1 MIDAVS
7 FSFYRRIVAVVAM
20 VVLAAGAL
28 GGCAGVVIGGGA
40 IGTVSSQD
48 ETPPPAPGTTT
59 APTPGPTT
67 PPPSVSLPAPRP
79 GPVLAAKLRSAPKRE
94 YPALSTLAGMTP
106 DQVIGLLG
114 PPRFKR
120 RDNPAEIWQYRNK
133 ACALDLF
140 LYRVENGAGF
150 RVRHFETR
158 MRGLGRGG
166 KKITGKACFTGLLQE
181 HENRRPG

>member
-1 MIDAVS
+1 MTSLTSSTPYPRRPLINPDITLKAAV
-7 FSFYRRIVAVVAM
+7 I
-20 VVLAAGAL
+20 LAALELSACGL
-28 GGCAGVVIGGGA
+28 
-40 IGTVSSQD
+40 T

-59 APTPGPTT
+59 
-67 PPPSVSLPAPRP
+67 PPPSVSPPALRP

-94 YPALSTLAGMTP
+94 YPALSTLAGMTL

-120 RDNPAEIWQYRNK
+120 RDNSAEIWQYRNK

-140 LYRVENGAGF
+140 LYRVGNGAGF

>member
-1 MIDAVS
+1 
-7 FSFYRRIVAVVAM
+7 
-20 VVLAAGAL
+20 
-28 GGCAGVVIGGGA
+28 
-40 IGTVSSQD
+40 
-48 ETPPPAPGTTT
+48 
-59 APTPGPTT
+59 
-67 PPPSVSLPAPRP
+67 
-79 GPVLAAKLRSAPKRE
+79 
-94 YPALSTLAGMTP
+94 MTP

-140 LYRVENGAGF
+140 LYRVANGAAY

-158 MRGLGRGG
+158 GRGLGRGRG
-166 KKITGKACFTGLLQE
+166 KITAQACFAGLLQE

>member
-1 MIDAVS
+1 MTSLTASTPYPRRPLINPDITLKAAV
-7 FSFYRRIVAVVAM
+7 I
-20 VVLAAGAL
+20 LAALAL
-28 GGCAGVVIGGGA
+28 SACGL
-40 IGTVSSQD
+40 T
-48 ETPPPAPGTTT
+48 ETPPPAPF
-59 APTPGPTT
+59 
-67 PPPSVSLPAPRP
+67 VSPPAPRP

-94 YPALSTLAGMTP
+94 YPALSTLAGMTL

-181 HENRRPG
+181 HENRRTG

>member
-1 MIDAVS
+1 M
-7 FSFYRRIVAVVAM
+7 
-20 VVLAAGAL
+20 
-28 GGCAGVVIGGGA
+28 
-40 IGTVSSQD
+40 
-48 ETPPPAPGTTT
+48 
-59 APTPGPTT
+59 
-67 PPPSVSLPAPRP
+67 
-79 GPVLAAKLRSAPKRE
+79 
-94 YPALSTLAGMTP
+94 STLAGMP
-106 DQVIGLLG
+106 LDQVIGLLG

-133 ACALDLF
+133 ACALGLF

>member
-1 MIDAVS
+1 M
-7 FSFYRRIVAVVAM
+7 
-20 VVLAAGAL
+20 LGAL
-28 GGCAGVVIGGGA
+28 
-40 IGTVSSQD
+40 
-48 ETPPPAPGTTT
+48 PPA
-59 APTPGPTT
+59 
-67 PPPSVSLPAPRP
+67 
-79 GPVLAAKLRSAPKRE
+79 APKRQ

-140 LYRVENGAGF
+140 LYRTGTGTAY

-158 MRGLGRGG
+158 MRGPE
-166 KKITGKACFTGLLQE
+166 KITAKACFAGHLQE

>member
-1 MIDAVS
+1 M
-7 FSFYRRIVAVVAM
+7 
-20 VVLAAGAL
+20 
-28 GGCAGVVIGGGA
+28 
-40 IGTVSSQD
+40 
-48 ETPPPAPGTTT
+48 
-59 APTPGPTT
+59 

-181 HENRRPG
+181 HENRRTG

>member
-40 IGTVSSQD
+40 IGTAAYQD

-59 APTPGPTT
+59 
-67 PPPSVSLPAPRP
+67 PPPSVSPPAPRP

-114 PPRFKR
+114 PPQFKR

-133 ACALDLF
+133 ACALGLF
-140 LYRVENGAGF
+140 LYRVGNGAGF
-150 RVRHFETR
+150 RVLHFETR

-181 HENRRPG
+181 HENRRTG

>member
-1 MIDAVS
+1 MTSLTAS
-7 FSFYRRIVAVVAM
+7 TYPPRRPLINPEITLKAAII
-20 VVLAAGAL
+20 LAALAL
-28 GGCAGVVIGGGA
+28 SACGLA
-40 IGTVSSQD
+40 
-48 ETPPPAPGTTT
+48 PAT

-67 PPPSVSLPAPRP
+67 ASPPSASPSPIQSTA
-79 GPVLAAKLRSAPKRE
+79 VLLAKPPSAPKRE

-140 LYRVENGAGF
+140 LYRVGNGAAY

-158 MRGLGRGG
+158 MRGRE
-166 KKITGKACFTGLLQE
+166 KITGKVCFSGLLQE

>member
-1 MIDAVS
+1 MTSLTSSTPYPRRPLINPDITLKAAV
-7 FSFYRRIVAVVAM
+7 I
-20 VVLAAGAL
+20 LALLAL
-28 GGCAGVVIGGGA
+28 SACGL
-40 IGTVSSQD
+40 T

-59 APTPGPTT
+59 APTLGLTT
-67 PPPSVSLPAPRP
+67 PPPSVSPPAPRP
-79 GPVLAAKLRSAPKRE
+79 GPALAAKLRSAPKRE

-140 LYRVENGAGF
+140 LYRVGNSAGF